1 MSTKNTQNT
10 EDMLDQTFA
19 NFDSQVTGIEE
30 EVSNKK
36 PVAATGGKSNMMLF
50 IAAGIAAVGAIA
62 YIVVIKGGML
72 DGGQPAPVQPQAQ
85 VAPANP
91 GQPATPTVDTN
102 APQLPG
108 ATPTVPPVDA
118 SNPAVPGLPQAPQLP
133 GAPAIPVPPVV
144 DATAPVVPPTPPV
157 DASVPTAP
165 VIPEVKVEAPQVA
178 PTIPKAPEVK
188 VEVPAVTAPVANTSV
203 PSLPAVKI
211 DNLKAIGVKPSA
223 GVGSESSASIML
235 AEELKS
241 MFERQTSEFKTE
253 LTDVST
259 RVGAIESAVT
269 EQKDINKKV
278 EERLVKLENGAVVP
292 AGKSK
297 LEAIKIKSAKQ
308 AEEKKAEESASK
320 EEEEKPVVKQKYSKK
335 KEVAVAK
342 KVKPTTTKKEVK
354 PTSVKEEAKEAKD
367 DSLLIDKSEPSAPVS
382 VKKSKE
388 KEVVKVNMPKIEVH
402 SIYGGRAWVKNAD
415 GSLATYEVGDTL
427 PTGEKIKKVNDDA
440 FEIVTDKRTISK

>member
-36 PVAATGGKSNMMLF
+36 PVATSGGGKSNLMLF

-72 DGGQPAPVQPQAQ
+72 DGGQPAQQQPPAQ
-85 VAPANP
+85 VAAPAA
-91 GQPATPTVDTN
+91 QPNAQTPPVDMN
-102 APQLPG
+102 APQLPNQN
-108 ATPTVPPVDA
+108 APV
-118 SNPAVPGLPQAPQLP
+118 VP
-133 GAPAIPVPPVV
+133 GAPALPG
-144 DATAPVVPPTPPV
+144 TPAV
-157 DASVPTAP
+157 
-165 VIPEVKVEAPQVA
+165 PEVKVEAPVVPPVA
-178 PTIPKAPEVK
+178 PAVPEVK
-188 VEVPAVTAPVANTSV
+188 VEAPVVPPVAPVVPTVPEVKVEAPVVPPVAQPSNAPAVPGV
-203 PSLPAVKI
+203 PSLPAIKL
-211 DNLKAIGVKPSA
+211 DNLKAIGGKPA
-223 GVGSESSASIML
+223 APGSESSASIML

-241 MFERQTSEFKTE
+241 MFDRQTAEFKTE

-278 EERLVKLENGAVVP
+278 EERLVKLESGAVVP

-297 LEAIKIKSAKQ
+297 LEAIKMKSAKQ
-308 AEEKKAEESASK
+308 AEEKKSEEVTAT
-320 EEEEKPVVKQKYSKK
+320 EEEKPVVKQKYSKK
-335 KEVAVAK
+335 KEAVKTDK
-342 KVKPTTTKKEVK
+342 KEKADKKEVK
-354 PTSVKEEAKEAKD
+354 SKAVEKAETKD
-367 DSLLIDKSEPSAPVS
+367 DSLLVDKSEPSTTATTVTA
-382 VKKSKE
+382 KKG

-402 SIYGGRAWVKNAD
+402 SIYGGRAWVKNSD
-415 GSLATYEVGDTL
+415 GSLATYEAGDTL
-427 PTGEKIKKVNDDA
+427 PTGEKIKKINDDA

>member
-30 EVSNKK
+30 EVSNKR

-85 VAPANP
+85 VAPAIP
-91 GQPATPTVDTN
+91 SQPVTPPVDTN

-108 ATPTVPPVDA
+108 ATPAVPPIDA
-118 SNPAVPGLPQAPQLP
+118 STPAVPELPQAPQLP
-133 GAPAIPVPPVV
+133 GTPAIPVPPVV
-144 DATAPVVPPTPPV
+144 DATAPVVPPAPPV

-165 VIPEVKVEAPQVA
+165 VIPEVKVE
-178 PTIPKAPEVK
+178 
-188 VEVPAVTAPVANTSV
+188 VPAVTAPSANTSV

-211 DNLKAIGVKPSA
+211 DNLKAISVKPSA
-223 GVGSESSASIML
+223 VVGSESSASIML

-308 AEEKKAEESASK
+308 AEENKAEESASK
-320 EEEEKPVVKQKYSKK
+320 EEEKPVVKQKYSKK
-335 KEVAVAK
+335 KEVAK

-354 PTSVKEEAKEAKD
+354 TTSVKEEVKD
-367 DSLLIDKSEPSAPVS
+367 DSLLIDKSEPSTPVS

>member
-36 PVAATGGKSNMMLF
+36 PVAATGGGKSNLMLF

-72 DGGQPAPVQPQAQ
+72 DGGQPAQGQPQAQ
-85 VAPANP
+85 VAAAAPN
-91 GQPATPTVDTN
+91 QPVT
-102 APQLPG
+102 
-108 ATPTVPPVDA
+108 PPVDA
-118 SNPAVPGLPQAPQLP
+118 TAPQVPNATPTMPPVDPNAPTVPGMPQAPTLP
-133 GAPAIPVPPVV
+133 GAPAMPTPPAL
-144 DATAPVVPPTPPV
+144 DATAPIVPPTPPV
-157 DASVPTAP
+157 DVAAPTVA
-165 VIPEVKVEAPQVA
+165 VVPEVKVEAPQVA
-178 PTIPKAPEVK
+178 PVIPKSPEVK
-188 VEVPAVTAPVANTSV
+188 VEAPTATPSV

-211 DNLKAIGVKPSA
+211 DNLKAIGGVKPTT
-223 GVGSESSASIML
+223 GVASESSASIML

-297 LEAIKIKSAKQ
+297 LEAIKMKSAKQ
-308 AEEKKAEESASK
+308 AEEKQAEESVSK

-335 KEVAVAK
+335 KEVAK
-342 KVKPTTTKKEVK
+342 KVKPTPTKKEVK
-354 PTSVKEEAKEAKD
+354 PAALKEEVKD
-367 DSLLIDKSEPSAPVS
+367 DSLLIDKSEPATPVA
-382 VKKSKE
+382 VKKG

-402 SIYGGRAWVKNAD
+402 SIYGGRAWVKNSD
-415 GSLATYEVGDTL
+415 GSLATYEAGDTL
-427 PTGEKIKKVNDDA
+427 PTGEKIKKINDDA